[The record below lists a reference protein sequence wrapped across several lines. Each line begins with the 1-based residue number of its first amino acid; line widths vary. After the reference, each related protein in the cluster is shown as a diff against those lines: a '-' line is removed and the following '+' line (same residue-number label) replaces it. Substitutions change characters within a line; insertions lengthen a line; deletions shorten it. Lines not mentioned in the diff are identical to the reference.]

1 MNNRRNVLVCVTA
14 QQSSEALVRAG
25 RALSEKAGADLEV
38 VSVLPL
44 SKSENPVKPEIIE
57 GLYQTARKEGGEM
70 AIYFSDDPIYT
81 VCAHIAKRKPLTLVT
96 GFPGEGSNNF
106 IATIHLL
113 LPELPISM
121 IDRDGT
127 AYNILPC
134 ETNSALK
141 IN

>member
-1 MNNRRNVLVCVTA
+1 MSNRRTVLVCVTA
-14 QQSSEALVRAG
+14 QKASENLVRSG
-25 RALSEKAGADLEV
+25 KVLSDRLGAELEV

-44 SKSENPVKPEIIE
+44 AKSKSPINPEVIE
-57 GLYQTARKEGGEM
+57 SIYQTARKEGGEM

-96 GFPGEGSNNF
+96 GFPGEGSNDF
-106 IATIHLL
+106 VATIHLL
-113 LPELPISM
+113 LPELTISM

-134 ETNSALK
+134 ETNTIVK
-141 IN
+141 

>member
-1 MNNRRNVLVCVTA
+1 MNNRRIVLVCVTP
-14 QQSSEALVRAG
+14 QQASENLVRAG
-25 RALSEKAGADLEV
+25 KVLSDKSGAELEV

-44 SKSENPVKPEIIE
+44 GKSANPINPEVIE
-57 GLYQTARKEGGEM
+57 SLYQAAQREGGEM
-70 AIYFSDDPIYT
+70 AVYFSDDPTYT

-106 IATIHLL
+106 IAAIHLL

-121 IDRDGT
+121 IDRDGR

-134 ETNSALK
+134 ETNSIVK
-141 IN
+141 